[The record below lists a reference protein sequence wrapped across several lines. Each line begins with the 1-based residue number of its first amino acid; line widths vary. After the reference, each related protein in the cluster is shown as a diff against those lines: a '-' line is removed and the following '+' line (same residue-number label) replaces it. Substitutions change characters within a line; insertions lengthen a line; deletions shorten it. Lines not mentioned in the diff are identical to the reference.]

1 MSNKQEE
8 FQKRLLNTFKIEA
21 NEHLTAMSSRLV
33 ELEKAKDIG
42 EQEKIIEIIYREA
55 HSLKGAARAVDLR
68 DIENICMSL
77 EAIFQKWKQKKAE
90 PQPKSF
96 NSLFNAVDL
105 ISLILSSKETEKEKI
120 SSDISKVLGLLKK
133 MEEANNSGYEKLE
146 AEQPVNAEPEK
157 KEANGKTS
165 ETVRI
170 SKAKLDSLL
179 VQAEEMLSLKLKL
192 IQHSTDLQVINSLIH
207 KLEKEFEKY
216 ISEEQSFR
224 QFKDSKQGNHEQAIS
239 QFSKQQEFNKKSHKL
254 IKLIEIN
261 LSGLINVSVQDQR
274 TTGRMIDALLTEMRQ
289 VLMLPFSSLLEVF
302 PKLTRDIAHEQNKKI
317 DLVITGAENEIDRRI
332 LEEMK
337 DPLIHL
343 VRNCIDHGIEKQEER
358 EENNKPPTG
367 KINISVTQ
375 LPGNKIEILVADDGN
390 GIDIAQVKEKA
401 VKQGIISEKD
411 MKELTEKEAKA
422 LIFFSGITT
431 SRIITDIS
439 GRGLGLAIVREKVE
453 NLGGIVTLDTEPG
466 KGTSFSIELPMTL
479 VTFRGVFVNISEQI
493 FVIPTTNIERTL
505 RINQNNLKMV
515 ENRQTISL
523 NRKTL
528 PYVHLADILELKRK
542 DKHETNILPV
552 LILNTGNERIA
563 FGVDQILQEQE
574 VLVKNMGSVLNRVR
588 NIGGATISGAGKV
601 IPILNVSD
609 LLKSA
614 IRGVASAKPAGKAGK
629 EKKAEQKSVMIAE
642 DSITSRML
650 LKDILESAGFLV
662 KTAIDGAE
670 ALSFLR
676 EGEYDI
682 LVSDIEMPR
691 MDGFELT
698 KKVRGD
704 TRLAELPVV
713 LVTALKSRE
722 DRERGMEAGAN
733 AYIEKAS
740 FDPRKLL
747 SVVKRLVCRR
757 DEM

>member
-8 FQKRLLNTFKIEA
+8 FQKRLLATFKVEA
-21 NEHLTAMSSRLV
+21 NEHLTAMSSGLV
-33 ELEKAKDIG
+33 ELEKVKDIEG
-42 EQEKIIEIIYREA
+42 QEKIIEIIYREA

-68 DIENICMSL
+68 NIENICMSL
-77 EAIFQKWKQKKAE
+77 ESVFQKWKQKKAE
-90 PQPKSF
+90 PQPESF

-105 ISLILSSKETEKEKI
+105 ISLILSSQDTEKEKI
-120 SSDISKVLGLLKK
+120 SSDISKVLGQLKK
-133 MEEANNSGYEKLE
+133 MEETNNGGYEKLE

-157 KEANGKTS
+157 KEAKGKTS

-179 VQAEEMLSLKLKL
+179 VQAEEMLSVKLKL

-207 KLEKEFEKY
+207 KLEKEFERY

-224 QFKDSKQGNHEQAIS
+224 QSIKKNHE
-239 QFSKQQEFNKKSHKL
+239 L
-254 IKLIEIN
+254 IKLIENN
-261 LSGLINVSVQDQR
+261 LSGLINVSKQDQR
-274 TTGRMIDALLTEMRQ
+274 TTDRMVDALLTEMRQ

-343 VRNCIDHGIEKQEER
+343 VRNCIDHGIEKPDER
-358 EENNKPPTG
+358 EKNNKPFSG

-375 LPGNKIEILVADDGN
+375 LPGNKIEILVADDGK
-390 GIDIAQVKEKA
+390 GIDIARVKEKA
-401 VKQGIISEKD
+401 VKQGIISEKEK
-411 MKELTEKEAKA
+411 KELTEKEAKT
-422 LIFFSGITT
+422 LIFHSGITT

-453 NLGGIVTLDTEPG
+453 NLGGIVKLDTEPG

-479 VTFRGVFVNISEQI
+479 ATFRGVFINISEQL

-505 RINQNNLKMV
+505 RIKQNDIKMV
-515 ENRQTISL
+515 ENKQTFSL
-523 NRKTL
+523 NKKTL

-542 DKHETNILPV
+542 DKHQTDNLPV
-552 LILNTGNERIA
+552 LILKAGNERIA

-574 VLVKNMGSVLNRVR
+574 VLVKNMGSVLKRVR

-614 IRGVASAKPAGKAGK
+614 IRGVASAKPAGKVGK
-629 EKKAEQKSVMIAE
+629 VRKEEQKSIIIAE

-650 LKDILESAGFLV
+650 LKDILESAGYLV
-662 KTAIDGAE
+662 KTAVDGAE

-682 LVSDIEMPR
+682 LVSDIDMPR

-698 KKVRGD
+698 TKVRCD
-704 TRLAELPVV
+704 KRLAELPVV

-747 SVVKRLVCRR
+747 NVVKRLV
-757 DEM
+757 